1 MFTAAA
7 QVAAVERRVTAY
19 SEAGQGT
26 DSSQPSFRVS
36 EPCIPVRSGRPSLV
50 QLAETGPASGSE
62 PGAAHR
68 FRLACAALRRDDPPA
83 GRPRSQQHVRRPV
96 GVLIDSTL

>member
-36 EPCIPVRSGRPSLV
+36 EPYPSTLRSAITRT
-50 QLAETGPASGSE
+50 A
-62 PGAAHR
+62 
-68 FRLACAALRRDDPPA
+68 RRDGA
-83 GRPRSQQHVRRPV
+83 SIR
-96 GVLIDSTL
+96 

>member
-7 QVAAVERRVTAY
+7 QVASVERRVTAY

-36 EPCIPVRSGRPSLV
+36 EPCIPVRSGRPSLTSSV
-50 QLAETGPASGSE
+50 APSDGVRQCRACSYSSPRRASI
-62 PGAAHR
+62 R
-68 FRLACAALRRDDPPA
+68 
-83 GRPRSQQHVRRPV
+83 
-96 GVLIDSTL
+96 

>member
-68 FRLACAALRRDDPPA
+68 FVQRAHRLSRFAAERSPGRRDN
-83 GRPRSQQHVRRPV
+83 PRSGAGPSAS
-96 GVLIDSTL
+96 GT

>member
-26 DSSQPSFRVS
+26 DSSQPSFCVS

-50 QLAETGPASGSE
+50 QLAETGQHPVVSRVLPTASSSV
-62 PGAAHR
+62 
-68 FRLACAALRRDDPPA
+68 
-83 GRPRSQQHVRRPV
+83 RSA
-96 GVLIDSTL
+96 SS

>member
-19 SEAGQGT
+19 SEAGPGT

-68 FRLACAALRRDDPPA
+68 FVQRAQRFVVTTRLLVGLGLSSTFA
-83 GRPRSQQHVRRPV
+83 GPWAS
-96 GVLIDSTL
+96 